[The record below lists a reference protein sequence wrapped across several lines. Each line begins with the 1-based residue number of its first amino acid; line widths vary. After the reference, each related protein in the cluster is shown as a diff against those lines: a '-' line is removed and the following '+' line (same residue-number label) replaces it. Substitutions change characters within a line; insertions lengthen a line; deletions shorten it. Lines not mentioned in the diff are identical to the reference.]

1 MATPEYI
8 KDLRTQIGHQ
18 ELFLPAVTAVVLK
31 RTDDDGTELE
41 TPEVLL
47 VKRSDDGRWGAT
59 AGILEPGEEPAAAAA
74 REVQEET
81 TVLAEPVRVT
91 GVSDHGQVVYP
102 NGDACRFLDI
112 AFELKYRSG
121 EPAPGDDESTA
132 AAWYPVDQLPEPFVE
147 QHRERIRWALD
158 SGAPG
163 QFKD

>member
-8 KDLRTQIGHQ
+8 KDLRAQVGHQ
-18 ELFLPAVTAVVLK
+18 ELFLPAVTAVVLR
-31 RTDDDGTELE
+31 RTDNDGAALAV
-41 TPEVLL
+41 PQVLL
-47 VKRSDDGRWGAT
+47 VKRADDGRWGAT

-81 TVLAEPVRVT
+81 TVEAEPLRVT

-102 NGDACRFLDI
+102 NGDTCRFLDI
-112 AFELKYRSG
+112 AFELVYLSG

-132 AAWYPVDQLPEPFVE
+132 AAWYPVDKLPEPFVE

-158 SGAPG
+158 SGAPTH
-163 QFKD
+163 FKH